1 MSSRRNF
8 IKKSYLITL
17 GALNYNFASIINDI
31 NGVDISVI
39 TYSFSRGPEEANI
52 IIQNCLDSGLDNIEL
67 MGYHIEKTLGIP
79 RSTKQHANWRSNV
92 TNRQIKSMK
101 KFFYDYS

>member
-1 MSSRRNF
+1 
-8 IKKSYLITL
+8 
-17 GALNYNFASIINDI
+17 
-31 NGVDISVI
+31 
-39 TYSFSRGPEEANI
+39 
-52 IIQNCLDSGLDNIEL
+52 

-101 KFFYDYS
+101 KFLMIMV